1 MNKLVI
7 IMALLYLLPAISSAY
22 ELLSDVPVTFKING
36 NVSYTPTSG
45 GISIPGYKLK
55 IGFSRFQWIGVKFM
69 SLTSRSTYDVMVVQR
84 DTTAVG
90 GYYKTTVKDYF
101 VSSARQDKLLADS
114 NNNMDK
120 ETVAYD
126 QSNYFEAEIYRTKGD
141 TQGEDWEGG

>member
-1 MNKLVI
+1 MSGFPL
-7 IMALLYLLPAISSAY
+7 MTFLLGLFAIASSY
-22 ELLSDVPVTFKING
+22 EILSEVPLTFKING

-55 IGFSRFQWIGVKFM
+55 IGFNRFQWVGVKFM
-69 SLTSRSTYDVMVVQR
+69 SLTSRSTYDVVVIQR
-84 DTTAVG
+84 ETTAVG

-120 ETVAYD
+120 ETITYD
-126 QSNYFEAEIYRTKGD
+126 QSNYFEA
-141 TQGEDWEGG
+141 